1 MMDLARRER
10 IRELIQMLKPIEE
23 ELQDILLDEEGVTE
37 ESSAPSRE
45 TEPGASE
52 VIEYLED
59 AVDELTGAVGH
70 LLEAIGD
77 DAP

>member
-1 MMDLARRER
+1 MDLARRGR
-10 IRELIQMLKPIEE
+10 IGELIQMLKPIEE

-37 ESSAPSRE
+37 ESSAPSQE
-45 TEPGASE
+45 TESDASH
-52 VIEYLED
+52 VIECLED
-59 AVDELTGAVGH
+59 AVDELTCAVGH

>member
-23 ELQDILLDEEGVTE
+23 ELQDILSDEEGLIE
-37 ESSAPSRE
+37 ESSATSQE
-45 TEPGASE
+45 TESDASH
-52 VIEYLED
+52 VIECLED
-59 AVDELTGAVGH
+59 AVDELTCAVGH